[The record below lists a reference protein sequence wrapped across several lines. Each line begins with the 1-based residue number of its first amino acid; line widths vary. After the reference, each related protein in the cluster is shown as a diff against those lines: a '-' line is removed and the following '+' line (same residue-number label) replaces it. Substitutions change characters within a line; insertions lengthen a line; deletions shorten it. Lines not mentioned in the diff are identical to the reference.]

1 MIETEFDKTNGCL
14 MKIAIYG
21 GSFNPPHIAH
31 AMVINWLKLTG
42 IVDEVWLVPVFEH
55 AFEKIHEKRLYAYT
69 DRMHWC
75 QLMAQDIGDGVCVSS
90 IESELP
96 TPSYSIDT
104 LLALQAR
111 HPQHS
116 FRLVVGADVVS
127 QLPQWKEWEEIETHF
142 SPIIVG
148 RVGYEGHRAQMV
160 FPDVSSTDIRNAV
173 RAGQLPTQWLL
184 RNVANHIGEHPTV
197 FD

>member
-1 MIETEFDKTNGCL
+1 
-14 MKIAIYG
+14 MKIAVYG
-21 GSFNPPHIAH
+21 GSFNPPHVAH
-31 AMVINWLKLTG
+31 AMVAS
-42 IVDEVWLVPVFEH
+42 WLVWSGEVDQVWIVPVYQH
-55 AFEKIHEKRLYAYT
+55 AFEKIHGKRLVPY
-69 DRMHWC
+69 DIRLEWC
-75 QLMAQDIGDGVCVSS
+75 RLMAEELGEKCHVSE
-90 IESELP
+90 IESQLP

-104 LLALQAR
+104 LRALQKA
-111 HPQHS
+111 HPEHH

-127 QLPQWKEWEEIETHF
+127 QLPQWKEWEKIETHF